1 MAKLLPIQVNNVKI
15 FTQLERWGLSPINQG
30 NIEMIS
36 PYFLRTFNI
45 RKDVIGKFYNMVF
58 AITYLWEVIS

>member
-15 FTQLERWGLSPINQG
+15 FTIRKMGLSPINQG

-36 PYFLRTFNI
+36 YIFLRTFNI
-45 RKDVIGKFYNMVF
+45 RKDVIGKFYNMVLQLL
-58 AITYLWEVIS
+58 IYGK